1 MEVGDHYVVT
11 GGRDSS
17 EPDRALATVAKY
29 SQSGLVEYLPSLNQ
43 RRFSHACS
51 SFISDSGETVGF
63 YIQSTNTS

>member
-11 GGRDSS
+11 GGYDESAPDSYLS
-17 EPDRALATVAKY
+17 TVANY

-43 RRFSHACS
+43 RRLDHACS

-63 YIQSTNTS
+63 IL